1 MMLLCDIGNTS
12 LHFFDGVHDYKED
25 VNTFDIRSIK
35 ENVYY
40 INVNPHLHV
49 KLNETDNWIDLK
61 LHVNYA
67 EYYKTMGIDRIMVCE
82 AVHDGI
88 IIDAGSAI
96 TVDIMQQGSYQGG
109 FIYPGVDSMHSSYTN
124 ISSRLDYPF
133 NFELDLDKMPKN
145 SQDAIS
151 YGFLRLL
158 YGEVMRHNKPIILT
172 GGSAVELEHVFKE
185 AQIDTMLI
193 FKGMNTVISR
203 IKKC

>member
-12 LHFFDGVHDYKED
+12 LHFFDGKRDYKED
-25 VNTFDIRSIK
+25 VLTFDIGTIK
-35 ENVYY
+35 EKVYY
-40 INVNPHLHV
+40 INVNPDLHAAL
-49 KLNETDNWIDLK
+49 KQAKNWIDLK
-61 LHVNYA
+61 LHVNTKH
-67 EYYKTMGIDRIMVCE
+67 YYETMGIDRIMVCE
-82 AVHDGI
+82 AISDGI

-96 TVDIMQQGSYQGG
+96 TVDIMESGVYGGG
-109 FIYPGVDSMHSSYTN
+109 FIYPGVDAMHLSYKN

-158 YGEVMRHNKPIILT
+158 YTEVMRHNKPVTLT
-172 GGSAVELEHVFKE
+172 GGSAVILQHVFKE
-185 AQIDTMLI
+185 AEIDKMLI

-203 IKKC
+203 INKC